1 MGYDLVAPSILG
13 IAGPAKMD
21 AAIVKK
27 LQDAF
32 HMASQTAE
40 FQSCADQ
47 FGLKPDFK
55 FEPSL
60 AVSAGVLNT
69 STGNDNTMAVYGL
82 DFNMNCGLIQTPD
95 NRIRTH
101 VQINHSDKSG
111 VKSTTFELSPRYTL
125 PVGSGFSVGAGPVL
139 GVAMVD
145 NGRNDKNLFAY
156 GAVAGVNFRAG
167 MLYAG
172 ADVRYLNTNDR
183 DNVDYENWA
192 VLAKVGINF

>member
-1 MGYDLVAPSILG
+1 MKLKK
-13 IAGPAKMD
+13 IAIALTLAGLSLLTTMS
-21 AAIVKK
+21 
-27 LQDAF
+27 
-32 HMASQTAE
+32 HAE
-40 FQSCADQ
+40 GLSF
-47 FGLKPDFK
+47 FPGLKPGFK

-60 AVSAGVLNT
+60 AVSAGVLNS